1 MLQVVLSPLGLA
13 RNQESLILKG
23 TLSPFCFFNRLAAF
37 FSLGVKIA
45 CFFGSL
51 LVRLVFDILFIPGH
65 VSGTLA
71 AAQKGFCPFV
81 PISSRLFGA
90 VCVTSDPHMGSDAI
104 DVGEV
109 SS

>member
-71 AAQKGFCPFV
+71 AAQKGVSPFV
-81 PISSRLFGA
+81 PISSRLLGA
-90 VCVTSDPHMGSDAI
+90 V
-104 DVGEV
+104 
-109 SS
+109 